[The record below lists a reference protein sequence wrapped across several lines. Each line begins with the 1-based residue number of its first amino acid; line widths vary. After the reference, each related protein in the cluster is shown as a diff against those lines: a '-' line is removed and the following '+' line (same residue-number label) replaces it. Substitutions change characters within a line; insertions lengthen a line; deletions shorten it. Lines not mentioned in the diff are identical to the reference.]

1 MEAGRSGLQ
10 DQPAQIVRSQAGLQE
25 MLPHNTNKSKIKECK
40 IVGADVHDCLGERFG
55 VVGCLVRKGGERRAE
70 GQIEGHDS
78 QRHRQACCKAPTR
91 PYSL

>member
-40 IVGADVHDCLGERFG
+40 IVGADVHDCLGEDSGLWAAR
-55 VVGCLVRKGGERRAE
+55 GEREVKE
-70 GQIEGHDS
+70 GQ
-78 QRHRQACCKAPTR
+78 KVK
-91 PYSL
+91 